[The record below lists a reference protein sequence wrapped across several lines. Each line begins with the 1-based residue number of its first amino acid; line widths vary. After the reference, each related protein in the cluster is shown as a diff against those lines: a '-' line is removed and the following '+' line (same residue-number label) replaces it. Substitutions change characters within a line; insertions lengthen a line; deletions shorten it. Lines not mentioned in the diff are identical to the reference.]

1 MECEYVSEDESME
14 YAVLWP
20 TYYLLGAGAYRGLS
34 LLRFQWQ
41 NTSSKRDATLHI
53 FSLCLLSSLIM
64 QFQSLIAVSLS
75 LGFTLF
81 AVSLPLSPKPSI
93 HSPTERR
100 PITYSVVQVDG
111 GSTTTDSGSPNVI
124 TVPIPAPPVT
134 ETLISTVTIYPSSSS
149 GVTMTRSSSLSTATK
164 TTSKAEPT
172 TSKSPKITET
182 ASSSTPNSTS
192 SPKSNVPPSN
202 AYTSSFDM
210 NMLPATNMDV
220 C

>member
-1 MECEYVSEDESME
+1 
-14 YAVLWP
+14 
-20 TYYLLGAGAYRGLS
+20 
-34 LLRFQWQ
+34 
-41 NTSSKRDATLHI
+41 
-53 FSLCLLSSLIM
+53 M

-100 PITYSVVQVDG
+100 PVTYSVVQVDG

-124 TVPIPAPPVT
+124 TVPIPAPLVT

-164 TTSKAEPT
+164 TTSKAEST

-192 SPKSNVPPSN
+192 SPKVTPSCPTTEIGTISSTVPVYPS
-202 AYTSSFDM
+202 SS
-210 NMLPATNMDV
+210 LPHPSGSPATSTCYSSLTFHLPMLTPFPSI
-220 C
+220 